1 MLTRGLIL
9 ILLIAHDTFSLFFF
23 TQQDNFLPAYI
34 GPEVDYDSD
43 LDSDITERRKR
54 KISITEKIMKFA
66 IEIENI
72 TAAGRH
78 AATQVLLRLNYLKF
92 GGYLEELVSSII
104 LLQITFLLFSA
115 IFLYLTN
122 CFPFCFKDHYGGSSL
137 SASDFDLGEEIRSA
151 IDEITIERTTPGA
164 KPHKKISD
172 DRFYEAELPKRWKMV
187 HHGISKLQSVS
198 FQVVSVY

>member
-1 MLTRGLIL
+1 
-9 ILLIAHDTFSLFFF
+9 
-23 TQQDNFLPAYI
+23 
-34 GPEVDYDSD
+34 
-43 LDSDITERRKR
+43 
-54 KISITEKIMKFA
+54 MKFA

-78 AATQVLLRLNYLKF
+78 AATQVLLRHNYLKF
-92 GGYLEELVSSII
+92 GGFLEELVSSIV

-151 IDEITIERTTPGA
+151 IDEITTERTTPGV

-172 DRFYEAELPKRWKMV
+172 DRFYEAELPKGWKMV

>member
-1 MLTRGLIL
+1 
-9 ILLIAHDTFSLFFF
+9 
-23 TQQDNFLPAYI
+23 
-34 GPEVDYDSD
+34 
-43 LDSDITERRKR
+43 
-54 KISITEKIMKFA
+54 MKFA

-78 AATQVLLRLNYLKF
+78 AATQVLLRHNYLKF
-92 GGYLEELVSSII
+92 GGFLEEL
-104 LLQITFLLFSA
+104 
-115 IFLYLTN
+115 
-122 CFPFCFKDHYGGSSL
+122 DHYGGSSL

-172 DRFYEAELPKRWKMV
+172 DRFYEAELPKGWKMV

-198 FQVVSVY
+198 FQVHSLLYSRSHSVAQRYTIWKQSTIFSLQITSHLVRMGRKQNLTIIGGAGKMRPLPFKKECNEKLNLQKNTRASWKELPQVKEMMTVHSPFVD